1 MAGQKKQLSL
11 DANIVFDLARD
22 EDFAHDFREIFQSKD
37 YAMVLPPTAVHEL
50 HVILTGGDSQTE
62 RELARRGLT
71 HLKHWGIRPFDLD
84 SAAEAICEQFVR
96 SLLRQRLIPEDE
108 FNDGL
113 ILAETSLAE
122 IPLLVTSD
130 KHLLN
135 IDEDAL
141 LLAFNEASLSPV
153 RPVHPKRL
161 LRVLR

>member
-1 MAGQKKQLSL
+1 MAAQKKQLSL
-11 DANIVFDLARD
+11 DANIAFDLS
-22 EDFAHDFREIFQSKD
+22 EDRESALDFPEFLQSKG
-37 YAMVLPPTAVHEL
+37 YALVLPPTAVHEL
-50 HVILTGGDSQTE
+50 HFLLKDGDSLE
-62 RELARRGLT
+62 HRELAQTALT
-71 HLKHWGIRPFDLD
+71 HLLQWGIRPFDLD

-96 SLLRQRLIPEDE
+96 GLLRQRLIPEDE

-135 IDEDAL
+135 VDEDAL
-141 LLAFNEASLSPV
+141 LLAFNEADLSPV
-153 RPVHPKRL
+153 HPVHPKRL